1 MSRFLRR
8 VAAAAVVSSLGL
20 ANLVTQNGYIAGSA
34 SKGWGS
40 MLSQLRELTTL
51 PPHVPVAIGLQD
63 FPGPQL
69 VGLYTKGHPAWNLG
83 GTDMTQIEK
92 RTWEVYPKAFEDLTS
107 QLLASYH
114 PIEFDLGPDEGSHLF
129 RRFEPQGSVRAQV
142 GYVVLPARDES
153 VVNGSQSDRPQI
165 GHLYAALQADQHNTL
180 VLMDT
185 DLGHIIFP
193 GKIQNIALWQHEP
206 DFAGS
211 PGGLQG
217 IGRHLLFEVLN
228 PVPGSRLLL
237 DYTTG
242 GLAGQGVAL
251 PPADVIGTER
261 LSLGFEGRG
270 AGRVLSAVVTPREI
284 DGHYYIAIDMGADA
298 MQFRTE
304 RHGLAALY
312 NTRLRDD
319 PRYLIGFARNIS
331 LLAPDQVAAIVP
343 PSAIASFP
351 AGLLAPGLLFSGVAE
366 DGWLA
371 DKAWF
376 ELSLPGPSN
385 FIHVTGDIPG
395 YSPKI
400 LEGVVRVFADG
411 QLVSAGKAIG
421 GVVDLTIPI
430 PEASGPREITFDL
443 TGVDRLPEPDGRL
456 VSIHLTSLALGKS
469 DGSAEPKPIPQF
481 DR

>member
-1 MSRFLRR
+1 MSYFLRR
-8 VAAAAVVSSLGL
+8 IAAAAVVSSLGL
-20 ANLVTQNGYIAGSA
+20 ANLITQNGYIAGST
-34 SKGWGS
+34 SKGWSS
-40 MLSQLRELTTL
+40 MLGQLRELTTL
-51 PPHVPVAIGLQD
+51 PPHAPVAIGLQD
-63 FPGPQL
+63 FPKSQL
-69 VGLYTKGHPAWNLG
+69 VGLYTNGHPAWNLG
-83 GTDMTQIEK
+83 GTDLTQLER
-92 RTWEVYPKAFEDLTS
+92 RTWEVYPKVFDDLAS

-114 PIEFDLGPDEGSHLF
+114 PIEFDLGQNERSHSF
-129 RRFEPQGSVRAQV
+129 KRFEPQGSVRAQA
-142 GYVVLPARDES
+142 GYVILPACDES
-153 VVNGSQSDRPQI
+153 VVNGSQNERPRI
-165 GHLYAALQADQHNTL
+165 GRLYAALQADQHNTL

-261 LSLGFEGRG
+261 LALEFEGRG
-270 AGRVLSAVVTPREI
+270 AGRVLSAPVTPREI
-284 DGHYYIAIDMGADA
+284 DGHYYIAIDMGADTV
-298 MQFRTE
+298 QFRTE

-319 PRYLIGFARNIS
+319 SRYLIGFARNIS
-331 LLAPDQVAAIVP
+331 LLAPDQVAAAVP
-343 PSAIASFP
+343 PSAIPSFP
-351 AGLLAPGLLFSGVAE
+351 AGLMAPGLLFSGIAE

-400 LEGVVRVFADG
+400 LDGVVRVFVDG
-411 QLVSAGKAIG
+411 QLVSAGKSIAG
-421 GVVDLTIPI
+421 GIDLTIPI
-430 PEASGPREITFDL
+430 PEASGRREIAFDV
-443 TGVDRLPEPDGRL
+443 TGVDRLPDPDGRL
-456 VSIHLTSLALGKS
+456 VSIHLTSLTLGKT
-469 DGSAEPKPIPQF
+469 DDRAMPQL

>member
-1 MSRFLRR
+1 MSRLLRR
-8 VAAAAVVSSLGL
+8 VAAAAVVSGLGL
-20 ANLVTQNGYIAGSA
+20 ANLVTQYGYVAGSS
-34 SKGWGS
+34 SKGWSS
-40 MLSQLRELTTL
+40 MLGQLRGLTAL
-51 PPHVPVAIGLQD
+51 PPYAPIAIGLQD

-69 VGLYTKGHPAWNLG
+69 VGLYTNGHPAWNLG

-92 RTWEVYPKAFEDLTS
+92 RTWEVYPKAFDDLAN

-114 PIEFDLGPDEGSHLF
+114 PVEFDLGREERSHLF
-129 RRFEPQGSVRAQV
+129 RRFEPPGSVREQV

-153 VVNGSQSDRPQI
+153 VVNGDQGDRPQK
-165 GHLYAALQADQHNTL
+165 GRLYAALQADQHNTL

-185 DLGHIIFP
+185 DLGHIILP
-193 GKIQNIALWQHEP
+193 GKIQNIALWQLEP

-242 GLAGQGVAL
+242 GLTGQGVAL

-270 AGRVLSAVVTPREI
+270 AGRVLSEPVTPREI

-298 MQFRTE
+298 VQFRTE

-312 NTRLRDD
+312 NTRLHDD

-331 LLAPDQVAAIVP
+331 LLAPEQVAAILP
-343 PSAIASFP
+343 PPAIPSFP
-351 AGLLAPGLLFSGVAE
+351 TGLLAPALLFSGVAE

-376 ELSLPGPSN
+376 ELGMPGPSN
-385 FIHVTGDIPG
+385 FVHITGDVPG

-400 LEGVVRVFADG
+400 LDGVVRVFADG
-411 QLVSAGKAIG
+411 TLISEGKPIAGSI
-421 GVVDLTIPI
+421 DLTIPL
-430 PEASGPREITFDL
+430 PEASGPREIAFEM

-456 VSIHLTSLALGKS
+456 VSIHLTSLALGQN
-469 DGSAEPKPIPQF
+469 DDRIVPQSV
-481 DR
+481 R